1 VFERKRYITFT
12 LYNQFI
18 SRLDDRDE
26 NIAIHSMS
34 SSLSFRYV
42 VNVDSERR
50 IQRIQ
55 RRGKVIDSVTWTS
68 WTWVA
73 RRLFVVSLI
82 IAISTTTTTTTTTLI
97 SSSVSKKKIG
107 GGSLLFLSCDAFV
120 VIPQRQQRI
129 IPRRRNGNK
138 YYDNIREIPIKINT
152 TPICLLMKT
161 QTSRDSSSTGIIT
174 GTGNTNSTTADGS
187 STTIIV
193 GTDYDNRQDDSKIVG
208 AILAVGII
216 LSLAGL
222 SIKGLGVG
230 GIGNANEVTSSSV
243 AAMTN
248 VVDTVIPSTSTDLL
262 AVTLGESI
270 GGVIGAIFSV
280 AINFIL
286 RGGKTKTEDDES
298 SSSDDNSSYSNN
310 NNINV
315 VDINDDDKKSS
326 LLSQGISDSDYFI
339 ANSASYALFE
349 AVGVPESI
357 AKLSSIFVAAIPS
370 QLVKVGATMSKQ
382 KRDKENQLML
392 QLLRE
397 EQKKKQKRNF
407 PFSLPLSSSKKSIVN
422 PKELK
427 PVTAAMAMPGDTS
440 ITTGATETTAAAAA
454 VTAIDF
460 VEVFADITRWL
471 EYE

>member
-1 VFERKRYITFT
+1 
-12 LYNQFI
+12 
-18 SRLDDRDE
+18 
-26 NIAIHSMS
+26 
-34 SSLSFRYV
+34 
-42 VNVDSERR
+42 
-50 IQRIQ
+50 
-55 RRGKVIDSVTWTS
+55 
-68 WTWVA
+68 
-73 RRLFVVSLI
+73 VVSLI
-82 IAISTTTTTTTTTLI
+82 IAISTTTTLI

-107 GGSLLFLSCDAFV
+107 EGSSLILSCDAFV

-129 IPRRRNGNK
+129 IPRRRRNGRNN
-138 YYDNIREIPIKINT
+138 YYDNIRETLPMKINT
-152 TPICLLMKT
+152 APICLLMKT
-161 QTSRDSSSTGIIT
+161 QTSSDSSSTNIVA
-174 GTGNTNSTTADGS
+174 GTGNNSTIDGS
-187 STTIIV
+187 TTTTII
-193 GTDYDNRQDDSKIVG
+193 GADYDNRQNDSKIVG

-216 LSLAGL
+216 LILAGL
-222 SIKGLGVG
+222 SLKGVGVG

-286 RGGKTKTEDDES
+286 RGGKTKTEDDDE
-298 SSSDDNSSYSNN
+298 SSSDDSS
-310 NNINV
+310 NNININN
-315 VDINDDDKKSS
+315 VDDDDDKKSS

-339 ANSASYALFE
+339 ANSASFALFE
-349 AVGVPESI
+349 AIGVPESI

-370 QLVKVGATMSKQ
+370 QLVKVGAKMSKQ
-382 KRDKENQLML
+382 KRDKESQLML

-397 EQKKKQKRNF
+397 EQKKKKQKQNF
-407 PFSLPLSSSKKSIVN
+407 PFLLPSQKKNTVN
-422 PKELK
+422 PKELM

-440 ITTGATETTAAAAA
+440 ISTGITETTAAAAA
-454 VTAIDF
+454 ITAIDF

>member
-1 VFERKRYITFT
+1 
-12 LYNQFI
+12 
-18 SRLDDRDE
+18 
-26 NIAIHSMS
+26 
-34 SSLSFRYV
+34 
-42 VNVDSERR
+42 
-50 IQRIQ
+50 
-55 RRGKVIDSVTWTS
+55 
-68 WTWVA
+68 
-73 RRLFVVSLI
+73 
-82 IAISTTTTTTTTTLI
+82 
-97 SSSVSKKKIG
+97 
-107 GGSLLFLSCDAFV
+107 
-120 VIPQRQQRI
+120 
-129 IPRRRNGNK
+129 
-138 YYDNIREIPIKINT
+138 
-152 TPICLLMKT
+152 
-161 QTSRDSSSTGIIT
+161 
-174 GTGNTNSTTADGS
+174 
-187 STTIIV
+187 
-193 GTDYDNRQDDSKIVG
+193 
-208 AILAVGII
+208 
-216 LSLAGL
+216 
-222 SIKGLGVG
+222 
-230 GIGNANEVTSSSV
+230 
-243 AAMTN
+243 
-248 VVDTVIPSTSTDLL
+248 
-262 AVTLGESI
+262 
-270 GGVIGAIFSV
+270 GVIGAIFSV

-310 NNINV
+310 NNINI
-315 VDINDDDKKSS
+315 VDIDDDDKKSS

-370 QLVKVGATMSKQ
+370 QLVKVGAKMSKQ

-427 PVTAAMAMPGDTS
+427 PVTAAMAMPGETS